1 MRTQKSRKTMLPF
14 VAIAAVALTWTAF
27 TNPAVSEDMTEDA
40 QIEEEIW
47 AKEFAI
53 FEGRSRGDL
62 SDYLNVVGS
71 GYLGWPAVLK
81 EPLAVDKFRAS
92 ASESSA
98 LKGEVTEV
106 TKKGFTRQGDTAITY
121 FLTHR
126 TRLGVGF
133 AEEDERD
140 VDQYY
145 ENIHVWAVEN
155 GEWRLVGGMARLR
168 PDESGRQ

>member
-1 MRTQKSRKTMLPF
+1 MRTNKFGKTLLPSL
-14 VAIAAVALTWTAF
+14 AIAAFAFTWTTF
-27 TNPAVSEDMTEDA
+27 SKPAASADMSEDA

-47 AKEFAI
+47 AKEVAI

-62 SDYLNVVGS
+62 SSYLNVVGS
-71 GYLGWPAVLK
+71 GYLGWPAILK
-81 EPLAVDKFRAS
+81 EPLALDKFRAS
-92 ASESSA
+92 ASDSSA
-98 LKGEVTEV
+98 LKGEVTNV

-133 AEEDERD
+133 GEEDERD

-145 ENIHVWAVEN
+145 ENIHVWAVED